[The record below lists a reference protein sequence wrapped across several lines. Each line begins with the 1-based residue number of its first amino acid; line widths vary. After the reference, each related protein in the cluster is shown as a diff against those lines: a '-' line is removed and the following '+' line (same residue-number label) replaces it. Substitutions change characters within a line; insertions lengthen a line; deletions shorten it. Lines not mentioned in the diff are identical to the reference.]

1 MGEGPN
7 ASEGMPAGTGRP
19 AKADRTPPAARLAP
33 DLPAVNLAI
42 RVRRPLDDRLA
53 DLIHALRVD
62 GVRTSKVELVE
73 MLLWE
78 LPEGDA
84 PDLVRRLARFREWA
98 PRGASAP
105 LGRGESA

>member
-1 MGEGPN
+1 VR
-7 ASEGMPAGTGRP
+7 ARRSPAP
-19 AKADRTPPAARLAP
+19 IRLSP

-53 DLIHALRVD
+53 DLIHLLRAD
-62 GVRTSKVELVE
+62 GIRTSKVELVE

-78 LPEGDA
+78 LPEDDVAG
-84 PDLVRRLARFREWA
+84 LVRRLARFREWA

-105 LGRGESA
+105 LGWGESA